1 VPLTLSVLA
10 IVFLVGVLLYLAEYL
25 IFFAGV
31 LAAARLTKPDA
42 SPTHSILP
50 SVTVLVC
57 ARDEESNIGACVES
71 LGKLNYPSD
80 KLELLV
86 VDDKSKDRTPEILE
100 EWKSKLPHLHVLRT
114 GEEIANLRGKVNALT
129 QGLDAAVGEIV
140 LITDADC
147 VVNPE
152 WVNAYVANYHA
163 TTGLVAS
170 ITLLEVQGFFD
181 AIQSLDW
188 AYLLGMASGA
198 ANLGVPLSVIG
209 NNMSIRMDAYR
220 DVGGYRNIPFSVTED
235 HALFEAIWNKSPWK
249 VKFPISKELLVMSK
263 ATPDFKT
270 WWRQK
275 HRWVKGG
282 QRLKFVGY
290 VIFVI
295 GLLGNLAMV
304 TAPFLLPLRPA
315 LLIIGTKCLAD
326 LLVILPVLAR
336 TRKWFLL
343 KYFPVYEIYL
353 PLFVFVMPIMIV
365 QKNVKW
371 KGRVYQH

>member
-1 VPLTLSVLA
+1 L
-10 IVFLVGVLLYLAEYL
+10 
-25 IFFAGV
+25 FFAGV
-31 LAAARLTKPDA
+31 LSAAKLTQPDTD
-42 SPTHSILP
+42 STSSVHPN
-50 SVTVLVC
+50 VTVLVC
-57 ARDEESNIGACVES
+57 ARDEESNIDACIES
-71 LGKLNYPSD
+71 LSKLNYPFG
-80 KLELLV
+80 KIELLI

-100 EWKSKLPHLHVLRT
+100 KWKAKLPHLHVLRT

-129 QGLDAAVGEIV
+129 QGLDAALGEIV

-147 VVNPE
+147 TVNPD
-152 WVNAYVANYHA
+152 WVNAYVSNYYA

-170 ITLLEVQGFFD
+170 ITLLEVHGFFD

-209 NNMSIRMDAYR
+209 NNMSIRMEAYR
-220 DVGGYRNIPFSVTED
+220 DVGGYRKIPFSVTED
-235 HALFEAIWNKSPWK
+235 HALFEAIWNKRPWK

-290 VIFVI
+290 LIFII

-304 TAPFLLPLRPA
+304 LAPFLLPFRSAFLVIA
-315 LLIIGTKCLAD
+315 IKWVAD
-326 LLVILPVLAR
+326 ALVILPVLNR

-343 KYFPVYEIYL
+343 TYFPLYEIYL
-353 PLFVFVMPIMIV
+353 PLFVFMMPVMIA